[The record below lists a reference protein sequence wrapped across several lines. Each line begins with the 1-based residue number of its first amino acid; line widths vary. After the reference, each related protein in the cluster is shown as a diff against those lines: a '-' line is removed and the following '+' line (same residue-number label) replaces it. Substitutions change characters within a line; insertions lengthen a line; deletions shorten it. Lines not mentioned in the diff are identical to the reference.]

1 MHSRNSNP
9 AEFQPAQQ
17 FGGPLTLPP
26 DAATDLPTALQ
37 RAIERW
43 PARGVTHLDGDLAA
57 HVQTYHELATEASRI
72 LTSLGEAGLGEG
84 DFVLLQLAASTD
96 YLPTLWACLLGGI
109 VPVSLAVP
117 PKYDAST
124 GAAQRVCEVWELLDR
139 PTLVG
144 NAAAQSDLAELL
156 GANEAVGSRLLAVE
170 RLRHAFPAKVWHRP
184 QADDT
189 ALMLVTSGSTGGAK
203 VVPLS
208 HGNVISMFAG
218 TSTALE
224 LSSEERFLNW
234 LPLDHVGATVPM
246 HLMPVWLGADQ
257 FHVPAAGLLHDILH
271 WFELVDRHRIS
282 FTWAP
287 NFAYGLVVG
296 RADDLAGRAW
306 DLSSLRILVNA
317 GEAVAP
323 ATAQQFW
330 QLVAPFG
337 LAAGTIRPSFGMT
350 ECASAITWSDRYA
363 LDTPAAESS
372 APRFADLG
380 PPIAGAGIR
389 VIDESGK
396 VVAQGAE
403 GEIQLR
409 GPTLFAGYYRQ
420 PELNQSVF
428 SDGWFHTGDLGYL
441 DTGRLF
447 VTGRKKDQITV
458 NGVHYPSEAIEKAVE
473 SACPV
478 ERSFTAACPVRRAGR
493 DTDAIAIFCVPTTTA
508 NVDPSELIRSVRQ
521 QVQQQLGV
529 NVEYILPV
537 AHEEIP
543 KTSIG
548 KIQRRQLKQRFERG
562 EFDSRLEALRN
573 TAQRGSPPSAARR
586 VGAGE
591 WERRL
596 SELLKSVLRLE
607 QIAPTAN
614 LFDLGATSVQL
625 VQIEGRLRDE
635 LNLHVTTADVLAHP
649 SIRMLAQFVS
659 TGQVASETSESSAA
673 MPQPVER
680 SAERRVAVVG
690 MSARFPGAP
699 DVDRYWSNVRDG
711 VESIARFTDDELIA
725 AGVDPR
731 RLADPRYVKAAPML
745 AEHDCFDAE
754 FFGISDEEA
763 ALLDPQHRLFL
774 QCAWHVLE
782 HAGYDPD
789 RVAGRVGVFVSVGFN
804 TYVARCA
811 TYPDLGS
818 DFTQLLTASAPDAL
832 PTRVSYKLNL
842 RGPSMAVQ
850 TACSG
855 GLAAVHLARQAL
867 LDGECEMALAG
878 GVSIWVPETA
888 GYRYHEGGLHSSDG
902 HCRAFDVGADGMVFG
917 NGVGAVLLKRL
928 DQAEAHGD
936 TIHAVL
942 LGSAINNDGAA
953 KAGYTAVGLHGQSA
967 AIRQAHQDAGVAPDS
982 IGYLECHGTGTV
994 LGDAIELNSLTK
1006 AFEQGTRRRGFCAV
1020 GSVKTNIG
1028 HMGPACGLAG
1038 LIKTIEALKHRQLPP
1053 TLHCDEPNR
1062 QIRFEDSPFYVNP
1075 RLRPWPSQD
1084 GVRRAGVNSFGIG
1097 GTNVHMVVEE
1107 ASPAARVRAPRSEQ
1121 LLLVSAR
1128 TEHGL
1133 QQAAE
1138 QLAAFL
1144 DRHDDLRLDDVAY
1157 TLQVGRR
1164 PFEHRR
1170 VVVCSDLAAAR
1181 AALRGDASNRAASFS
1196 PAASPPSLVQ
1206 RWGRFDDRWFALGRE
1221 LYAEEPVFRTS
1232 IDEASEFVQT
1242 ISSVDVRGLIDPA
1255 DGRGEDGS
1263 AIFAGEVADQRIVQ
1277 FAVGLALSRL
1287 LQHWDI
1293 TPQAVVGEG
1302 VGRYV
1307 AAVVAGL
1314 VSWQDA
1320 AKLVLDGDASRQSL
1334 EYAANES
1341 STTYLCPATG
1351 KPWSSQQA
1359 ANPPAWLTEADD
1371 EARVDAWWLD
1381 FLEQGDRIGLVLGG
1395 ETNGAGSQLE
1405 LSGAAGQLSPAVSLP
1420 PQSTERARLLA
1431 CVGQLWLSG
1440 ISIDW
1445 EAHQAGRGCGRVP
1458 LPTYRFERRRHW
1470 LEPVTTPAATLVRG
1484 AGTVD
1489 WRAAP
1494 EPPLPRQAEQ
1504 GLLAGW
1510 IDEQRL
1516 ELERQLASALQG
1528 EWVGVLA
1535 RHIHEVLHRLLG
1547 PAAPASIPHGAPLR
1561 DLGLTSVTATNL
1573 VAALRSTTG
1582 CELPTTLFF
1591 DCPTIREV
1599 AENVATRLVPRP
1611 AE

>member
-9 AEFQPAQQ
+9 AEFPPAQQ
-17 FGGPLTLPP
+17 FGDPLTLPP
-26 DAATDLPTALQ
+26 DAAIDLPTALQ

-43 PARGVTHLDGDLAA
+43 PARGVTHLDGELTARF
-57 HVQTYHELATEASRI
+57 QSYHELATEASRI
-72 LTSLGEAGLGEG
+72 LTSLGEAGVGEG

-117 PKYDAST
+117 PTYDDAT
-124 GAAQRVCEVWELLDR
+124 GASQRVREVWELLDR

-144 NAAAQSDLAELL
+144 TAAAQSDLADLL
-156 GANEAVGSRLLAVE
+156 GAKESKGSRFLAVE

-208 HGNVISMFAG
+208 HANVISMFAG
-218 TSTALE
+218 TSAALE

-296 RADDLAGRAW
+296 RADDLAGRTW

-363 LDTPAAESS
+363 LDTSS
-372 APRFADLG
+372 SDSGAPRFADLG

-389 VIDESGK
+389 VVDESGE

-420 PELNQSVF
+420 PELNAAVF

-441 DTGRLF
+441 DAGRLF

-473 SACPV
+473 NACPV

-493 DTDAIAIFCVPTTTA
+493 DTDAIALFCVPTPGPS
-508 NVDPSELIRSVRQ
+508 VDQAELVRSVRQ

-537 AHEEIP
+537 ARDEIP

-573 TAQRGSPPSAARR
+573 TSARSSSLSAGRR

-591 WERRL
+591 WEQRL
-596 SELLKSVLRLE
+596 TELLKSVLRLE

-635 LNLHVTTADVLAHP
+635 LDLHVTTADVLAHP

-659 TGQVASETSESSAA
+659 TDQDASEPTESIAA
-673 MPQPVER
+673 APQPVAR

-711 VESIARFTDDELIA
+711 VESIARFSDDELIA

-731 RLADPRYVKAAPML
+731 RLADPHYVKAAPLL

-774 QCAWHVLE
+774 ECAWHLLE

-811 TYPDLGS
+811 TYPDLGG

-967 AIRQAHQDAGVAPDS
+967 AICQAHQDAGVGPDS

-1006 AFEQGTRRRGFCAV
+1006 AFEHGTRRRGFCAV

-1038 LIKTIEALKHRQLPP
+1038 LIKTIAALKHRQLPP

-1075 RLRPWPSQD
+1075 RLRPWPAQD
-1084 GVRRAGVNSFGIG
+1084 GVRRAGINSFGIG

-1107 ASPAARVRAPRSEQ
+1107 ASRPARVRAPRSEQ

-1128 TEHGL
+1128 TKHGL
-1133 QQAAE
+1133 QHAAE
-1138 QLAAFL
+1138 QLAAFI

-1170 VVVCSDLAAAR
+1170 VVLCCDLDEAR
-1181 AALRGDASNRAASFS
+1181 AALTGDSADRAASYSS
-1196 PAASPPSLVQ
+1196 PATPPSLVL
-1206 RWGRFDDRWFALGRE
+1206 RWGTFDDRWIVLGRE
-1221 LYAEEPVFRTS
+1221 LYAEEPSYRAS
-1232 IDEASEFVQT
+1232 IDELSEFVQT
-1242 ISSVDVRGLIDPA
+1242 ISSVHVRRLIDRA
-1255 DGRGEDGS
+1255 DGTPDDGS
-1263 AIFAGEVADQRIVQ
+1263 ETFVDEEADRQIMQ
-1277 FAVGLALSRL
+1277 FAIGLSLSRL
-1287 LQHWDI
+1287 LQQWGVV
-1293 TPQAVVGEG
+1293 PQAVVGDG

-1307 AAVVAGL
+1307 AAVGAGL

-1320 AKLVLDGDASRQSL
+1320 VKLVLNPDAQPSTRQYPASD
-1334 EYAANES
+1334 S

-1351 KPWSSQQA
+1351 RPLATDSE
-1359 ANPPAWLTEADD
+1359 AWLAHAED
-1371 EARVDAWWLD
+1371 ETQVGTWWWD
-1381 FLEQGDRIGLVLGG
+1381 FLQQGDRIGLVLGNAASESG
-1395 ETNGAGSQLE
+1395 VQLE
-1405 LSGAAGQLSPAVSLP
+1405 LSGPANRLSPAIPLS

-1440 ISIDW
+1440 VSIDW
-1445 EAHQAGRGCGRVP
+1445 EAHQAGRGCGRIP
-1458 LPTYRFERRRHW
+1458 LPTYHFERSRHW
-1470 LEPVTTPAATLVRG
+1470 LEPAATPAATLGSG
-1484 AGTVD
+1484 AGMVD
-1489 WRAAP
+1489 WRAP
-1494 EPPLPRQAEQ
+1494 LEPPTPRQAEQ
-1504 GLLAGW
+1504 GVLAGW

-1516 ELERQLASALQG
+1516 DLECQLASALQG

-1535 RHIHEVLHRLLG
+1535 RHIHDVLHRLLG
-1547 PAAPASIPHGAPLR
+1547 PAAPASIPHGTALR

-1599 AENVATRLVPRP
+1599 AENVAARLSPHR